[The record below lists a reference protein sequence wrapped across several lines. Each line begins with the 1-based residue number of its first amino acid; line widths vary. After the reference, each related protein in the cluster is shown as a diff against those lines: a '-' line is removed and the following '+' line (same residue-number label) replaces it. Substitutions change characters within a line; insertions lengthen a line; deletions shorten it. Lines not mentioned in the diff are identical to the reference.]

1 MHLNSKN
8 GLKLHGKKFSGFI
21 REFHRQKLYDSCWRK
36 HCLFA
41 EQNPYREIGESLSW
55 KMLYQCCFRYV
66 CYFAFHGKK
75 IVLLIVIRLIRK
87 LWIFKVKT
95 KRNFVKNKW
104 TNYRKPLKPNLYSN
118 HFEKHHG
125 KCNQFWLSTFS

>member
-1 MHLNSKN
+1 MLSTMLMESNAFKQQ
-8 GLKLHGKKFSGFI
+8 KWFKAAWKKFSGFI

-87 LWIFKVKT
+87 L
-95 KRNFVKNKW
+95 
-104 TNYRKPLKPNLYSN
+104 
-118 HFEKHHG
+118 
-125 KCNQFWLSTFS
+125 